1 MEILQVIG
9 LGLVVAVLAVLLREE
24 RPETALLLV
33 LGFGISIFIV
43 VLGKMGEIIAVFRDL
58 TRRAHID
65 ELYLTTLLKILGI
78 AYVTEFGAQICR
90 DAGEGTI
97 ANKIELAGKILILI
111 LALPIF
117 VAILEV
123 IVRLLP

>member
-1 MEILQVIG
+1 MEILYVVG
-9 LGLVVAVLAVLLREE
+9 FALVVAVFAVLLREE
-24 RPETALLLV
+24 RPEMALLLV
-33 LGFGISIFIV
+33 LGFGVLIFIL
-43 VLGKMGEIIAVFRDL
+43 VLGKMGAVIGLFRDL
-58 TRRAHID
+58 SRLARVD

-78 AYVTEFGAQICR
+78 AYIAEFGAQICR

-97 ANKIELAGKILILI
+97 ASKIEMVGKILILV

-117 VAILEV
+117 AAIMEV

>member
-1 MEILQVIG
+1 MEILYVVG
-9 LGLVVAVLAVLLREE
+9 FALVVAVFAVLLREE
-24 RPETALLLV
+24 RPEMALLLV
-33 LGFGISIFIV
+33 LGFGVLIFIL
-43 VLGKMGEIIAVFRDL
+43 VLGKMGAVIGLFRDL
-58 TRRAHID
+58 SRLARVD

-78 AYVTEFGAQICR
+78 AYIAEFGAQICR

-97 ANKIELAGKILILI
+97 ASKIEMVGKILILV

-117 VAILEV
+117 VAIMEV

>member
-1 MEILQVIG
+1 MGAVIG
-9 LGLVVAVLAVLLREE
+9 L
-24 RPETALLLV
+24 
-33 LGFGISIFIV
+33 
-43 VLGKMGEIIAVFRDL
+43 FRDL
-58 TRRAHID
+58 SRLARVD

-78 AYVTEFGAQICR
+78 AYIAEFGAQICR

-97 ANKIELAGKILILI
+97 ASKIEMVGKILILV

-117 VAILEV
+117 AAIMEV